1 MQTKDL
7 DRIRTQEA
15 RGDDDAQL
23 EAALRAEEG
32 PVEDLA
38 ALDAVEPS
46 IEELNELAQQ
56 SAQSGRSTTVS
67 SEGVAERRT
76 PVVETVD
83 DRELVAASQ
92 AYGRGIT
99 AMRAA
104 MLQAANNR
112 VN

>member
-15 RGDDDAQL
+15 RSDDDAQP

-76 PVVETVD
+76 PVETVD
-83 DRELVAASQ
+83 ARELVAASQ